1 MNTVFTL
8 FSLLIAITVLVGFHE
23 LGHFSVARLFRV
35 TVLTF
40 SIGFGRPIWAT
51 RGGANRTKFAIGT
64 IPLGGYVKMLD
75 DGDDVPSEDR
85 HGIFDFK
92 PAWQKSLIVLAG
104 PVANFV
110 LTFFLLAIVFSLSSS
125 VLKPVLGEPRVESE
139 LYAVGLRG
147 GETLVE
153 INGRRVSSWS
163 DIRWEMT
170 RFSGDTLNMTV
181 LREGASTPET
191 INLQLQE
198 QALPLNW
205 DVIGIAT
212 PRIELLPI
220 VGRIERNGTAFQSNL
235 VVGDLIVSADQTPIA
250 TWTEFVQLV
259 KSKPGASV
267 SVDVERDG
275 RLVNVSLLVGLNKNS
290 EGRIGVAP
298 DPGGIVQDE
307 LIDRDGITIIDSTIK
322 SFQRTSDLI
331 GFTSRMIVG
340 LIIGD
345 VGLNNLAGPL
355 VIADQAG
362 KTAEIGL
369 TAFLSFLA
377 VLSVSLG
384 VINLFPL
391 PMLDGGHLVFHLYE
405 LLLGKK
411 MPERVIVTAQQIG
424 MICLTGLMVFVIAN
438 DVLRY
443 LGD

>member
-1 MNTVFTL
+1 
-8 FSLLIAITVLVGFHE
+8 
-23 LGHFSVARLFRV
+23 
-35 TVLTF
+35 
-40 SIGFGRPIWAT
+40 
-51 RGGANRTKFAIGT
+51 
-64 IPLGGYVKMLD
+64 
-75 DGDDVPSEDR
+75 
-85 HGIFDFK
+85 
-92 PAWQKSLIVLAG
+92 
-104 PVANFV
+104 
-110 LTFFLLAIVFSLSSS
+110 
-125 VLKPVLGEPRVESE
+125 
-139 LYAVGLRG
+139 
-147 GETLVE
+147 
-153 INGRRVSSWS
+153 
-163 DIRWEMT
+163 MT

-259 KSKPGASV
+259 KSKPGATV

>member
-8 FSLLIAITVLVGFHE
+8 FSFLIAITVLVGFHE
-23 LGHFSVARLFRV
+23 LGHFAVARLFRV

-153 INGRRVSSWS
+153 INGRRVS
-163 DIRWEMT
+163 
-170 RFSGDTLNMTV
+170 GDTLNMTV

-259 KSKPGASV
+259 KSKPGATV